1 MAEIDST
8 SDKSPIAF
16 YFVDISPWPS
26 DSGLRFSLIHFWEA
40 RNTASGHCDARF
52 HFIKLFSAL
61 PASTQV
67 ISIEKGLYILHTAL
81 SPESGLTAGHFS

>member
-67 ISIEKGLYILHTAL
+67 RIHLQPQEFLRYEAQRDL
-81 SPESGLTAGHFS
+81 SSF

>member
-8 SDKSPIAF
+8 SDKPETLPVVGAAN
-16 YFVDISPWPS
+16 PQ
-26 DSGLRFSLIHFWEA
+26 R
-40 RNTASGHCDARF
+40 TGHCDARF